1 MHYGGVSSVC
11 SEATLQMFQGSSTS
25 TSTSTSASTSTST
38 STSTSA
44 AGWERPST
52 LLPPQPVSASCGGFR
67 LCKKCPNHVGP
78 LVTWPARSLII
89 VSATIM
95 IAGCTLSTLS
105 AWTRWLNDGQSIFWS
120 NHNLLQRGNL
130 GPLQRGNSGN
140 FAILQLCHRFQIA
153 SNIWAALIKE
163 ICRALNIQLP
173 YWEPERLQ
181 RSEGNPFIPL
191 HRSLTRNRPTEGFGK
206 QSDVWVQ
213 KGTSKALKLVL

>member
-1 MHYGGVSSVC
+1 MLVLVLQIGNVHQLFCLLDQSPPAAVASDFAKSV
-11 SEATLQMFQGSSTS
+11 LI
-25 TSTSTSASTSTST
+25 TSAVWS
-38 STSTSA
+38 
-44 AGWERPST
+44 RD
-52 LLPPQPVSASCGGFR
+52 Q
-67 LCKKCPNHVGP
+67 
-78 LVTWPARSLII
+78 II
-89 VSATIM
+89 VSATVM
-95 IAGCTLSTLS
+95 IAGCTLSVSLS